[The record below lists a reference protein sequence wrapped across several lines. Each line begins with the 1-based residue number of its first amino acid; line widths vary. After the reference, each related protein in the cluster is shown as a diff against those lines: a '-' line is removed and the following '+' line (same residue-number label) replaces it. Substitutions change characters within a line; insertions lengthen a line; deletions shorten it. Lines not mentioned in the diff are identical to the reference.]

1 MHLQPGHRFQFF
13 FALHQRS
20 NNRER
25 LVVDN
30 IGIWY
35 ACHVMQLK
43 AIKFP
48 QLQQVENQG
57 ISFISPQ
64 IIKISGTESYRQQ
77 F

>member
-1 MHLQPGHRFQFF
+1 MHFQLGHRFQFL

-35 ACHVMQLK
+35 ACHAMQLE

-48 QLQQVENQG
+48 QLQQAENPG
-57 ISFISPQ
+57 ISFLFRRKS
-64 IIKISGTESYRQQ
+64 
-77 F
+77 